1 MNQVTENA
9 IQAQAKRCSD
19 EIRKAMKM
27 KPKPNWNE
35 TVPPILKKHHEKI
48 RPLGVTLLQ
57 FVGKIGRMNGRFGV
71 ES

>member
-1 MNQVTENA
+1 MNQETENA

-19 EIRKAMKM
+19 EIRKAMKV

-35 TVPPILKKHHEKI
+35 TVPPIPRKHHEKI
-48 RPLGVTLLQ
+48 RPLGITLLE

>member
-1 MNQVTENA
+1 MNQETENA

-19 EIRKAMKM
+19 EIRKAMKV
-27 KPKPNWNE
+27 KPKLNWNE

-48 RPLGVTLLQ
+48 KPLGITLLE
-57 FVGKIGRMNGRFGV
+57 FVGKIRRMNGRFGV

>member
-1 MNQVTENA
+1 MNQETENA

-19 EIRKAMKM
+19 EIRKAMKV
-27 KPKPNWNE
+27 KTKPNWNE

-48 RPLGVTLLQ
+48 KPLGITLLE
-57 FVGKIGRMNGRFGV
+57 FVGKIGRMHGRFGV

>member
-1 MNQVTENA
+1 MNQETENA

-19 EIRKAMKM
+19 EIRKAMKV

-48 RPLGVTLLQ
+48 KPLGITLLE
-57 FVGKIGRMNGRFGV
+57 FVGKIGRMNGRFRV

>member
-1 MNQVTENA
+1 MNQETENA

-35 TVPPILKKHHEKI
+35 TVPPILKKHQEMM
-48 RPLGVTLLQ
+48 RPLGVTLLE

>member
-1 MNQVTENA
+1 MNQETENA

-19 EIRKAMKM
+19 EIRKAMKV
-27 KPKPNWNE
+27 KPKPNLNE

>member
-1 MNQVTENA
+1 MNQETENA

-48 RPLGVTLLQ
+48 RLLGVTLLE

>member
-1 MNQVTENA
+1 MNQETENA

-19 EIRKAMKM
+19 EIRKAMKV
-27 KPKPNWNE
+27 KPKPNRNE

-48 RPLGVTLLQ
+48 KPLGITLLE